1 MNNDLEGHLRAA
13 ISNMHPNEVS
23 LDGQELWGSA
33 SVQGQFEKD
42 DSWKL
47 SNIKVDVFDLSKAPD
62 RKKYETLLASN
73 IKEEPSSVILE
84 QDKRFCETNSTWKVF
99 VVSGA
104 ITYKKLT
111 GTPRGPSDNE

>member
-33 SVQGQFEKD
+33 SVQGQFEKG

-47 SNIKVDVFDLSKAPD
+47 SDVRVSIFDLSKPPD
-62 RKKYETLLASN
+62 RKHYGELLASN
-73 IKEEPSSVILE
+73 VEEEPSRVILE
-84 QDKRFCETNSTWKVF
+84 QDRRFCETNSTWKVF